1 MLIRGCVLTH
11 SNESISTPR
20 RLDFFPSRGIEYIV
34 TVMRKLKL
42 VEFSLCMH
50 QGKDL
55 VSCRAHDIRYIANMV
70 VLT

>member
-1 MLIRGCVLTH
+1 MGQSKQGCKPFET
-11 SNESISTPR
+11 ISQNK
-20 RLDFFPSRGIEYIV
+20 FVFPSRGIEYIV

-55 VSCRAHDIRYIANMV
+55 VSYRAHDIRYIANLV